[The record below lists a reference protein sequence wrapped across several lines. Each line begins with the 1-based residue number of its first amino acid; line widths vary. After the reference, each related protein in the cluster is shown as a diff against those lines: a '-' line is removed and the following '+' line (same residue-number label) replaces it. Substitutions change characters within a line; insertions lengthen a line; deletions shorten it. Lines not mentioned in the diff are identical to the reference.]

1 MENEEGP
8 SGPLGPNTNQQTSG
22 TNWGVVILGVVVLIA
37 VLIALFVAL
46 IYLEV
51 IPMPNIPGLGLG
63 GSEEPV
69 KEIGEHK
76 LDGCVKPDE
85 DNQVDSSKVEGNSW
99 TIMTWYRHNDDPD
112 NMLEEKVI
120 MSKSGSP
127 QFKLEEV
134 RFLDTFNA
142 IVKFQWHTQ
151 DGTKLETKENA
162 FIDKT
167 IDSNNRPIDEW
178 KHYAWVH
185 NNGRNIFYEDAKII
199 YEIPDPAD
207 FKLNEGDIQFSGDA
221 MFSKVCSRSI
231 PSSKIKEVYNHELK
245 NFKRKENMKNNLVK
259 VGLQ

>member
-1 MENEEGP
+1 MENEEEP
-8 SGPLGPNTNQQTSG
+8 SGSNRGLIMFVGIF
-22 TNWGVVILGVVVLIA
+22 VVA
-37 VLIALFVAL
+37 VIIGLFIVGL
-46 IYLEV
+46 LMYFEV
-51 IPMPNIPGLGLG
+51 IPGINLGS
-63 GSEEPV
+63 SEEPV

-76 LDGCVKPDE
+76 LEGCEKPDE
-85 DNQVDSSKVEGNSW
+85 DNQINSSKVEGNSW

-120 MSKSGSP
+120 MTKSGSP

-134 RFLDTFNA
+134 RLLDTFNA

-151 DGTKLETKENA
+151 DGLKLETKENA

-167 IDSNNRPIDEW
+167 IDPNNRSIDEW
-178 KHYAWVH
+178 KHYVWVH

-221 MFSKVCSRSI
+221 KFSKVCSRSI
-231 PSSKIKEVYNHELK
+231 PTNKIKEVYNHELK